1 MQHLI
6 KPNYDD
12 TVVFNVTPESAGWQY
27 LRFQVIRLKAG
38 QRFAIATGGDE
49 MALVPL
55 SGSGGCTVTGQRFE
69 LARKGVFIDLPHVLY
84 VPPGHSIEVEATADF
99 EFSVGGAPAEGKYP
113 LRLFTPADYKREVRG
128 GDAARRQVHHILAP
142 PLPAE
147 RLILYEVY
155 VPGGRWSGWPPH
167 SHDGYNGAPYLD
179 ETYYFRFD
187 PDYGFAMHRNYRV
200 DTDFDEVFP
209 LRNGDL
215 VLVTQGFHSTATA
228 PNCNMYFLNYLA
240 GDLLDEA
247 RATSPVDDEAFA
259 WAKNNWDK
267 NVMTLP
273 AFDA

>member
-6 KPNYDD
+6 RPNHNQ
-12 TVVFNVTPESAGWQY
+12 TIVMNVTPESAGWQY
-27 LRFQVIRLKAG
+27 LRFQLIQLKAG
-38 QRFAIATGGDE
+38 QTFAIATGGDE

-55 SGSGGCTVTGQRFE
+55 SGRGVCTVAGQQFD
-69 LARKGVFIDLPHVLY
+69 LTRKGVFTELPHVLY
-84 VPPGHSIEVEATADF
+84 APPGHTIEVEAAADF
-99 EFSVGGAPAEGKYP
+99 EFAVGGAPAEGKYP
-113 LRLFTPADYKREVRG
+113 PCLFTPADTKREVRG

-167 SHDGYNGAPYLD
+167 CHDGYRGAPHLD

-187 PDYGFAMHRNYRV
+187 PDTGFGMHRNYRV

-209 LRNGDL
+209 VRHGDL
-215 VLVTQGFHSTATA
+215 VLVTQGFHSTAAA

-240 GDLLDEA
+240 GDLLDDA
-247 RATSPVDDEAFA
+247 RATPPLDDDAFA

-267 NVMTLP
+267 NVMSLP

>member
-1 MQHLI
+1 MEHLI
-6 KPNYDD
+6 RPNDD
-12 TVVFNVTPESAGWQY
+12 QTIVLNVTPASAGWQH
-27 LRFQVIRLKAG
+27 LRFQLAALQAG
-38 QRFAIATGGDE
+38 QTFSIVTETNE

-55 SGSGGCTVTGQRFE
+55 SGQGVCTVAGQRFE
-69 LARKGVFIDLPHVLY
+69 LSRKGVFEELPHVLY
-84 VPPGHSIEVEATADF
+84 APPGQIIQIEAAADF
-99 EFSVGGAPAEGKYP
+99 EFAVGGAPAEGKYP
-113 LRLFTPADYKREVRG
+113 LRLFTPTDIKREVRG
-128 GDAARRQVHHILAP
+128 GDAARRQVHHLLAP

-167 SHDGYNGAPYLD
+167 CHDGYRGAPHLD

-200 DTDFDEVFP
+200 DADFDEVFP
-209 LRNGDL
+209 VRHGDL
-215 VLVTQGFHSTATA
+215 VLVTQGFHSTAAA

-247 RATSPVDDEAFA
+247 RATPPLDDEAFA

-267 NVMTLP
+267 NVMNLP
-273 AFDA
+273 AFGA

>member
-1 MQHLI
+1 MEHLI
-6 KPNYDD
+6 RPDFNDNI
-12 TVVFNVTPESAGWQY
+12 VLNVTPESAGWSH
-27 LRFQVIRLKAG
+27 LSFMVVALKAG
-38 QRFAIATGGDE
+38 QTMLNPTQDNE

-55 SGSGGCTVTGQRFE
+55 AGRGICTVDGERFE
-69 LARKGVFIDLPHVLY
+69 LARKGVFEELPYLLY
-84 VPPGHSIEVEATADF
+84 VPPGRSIQVEATDGF
-99 EFSVGGAPAEGKYP
+99 EFALGGAPAAGKYP
-113 LRLFTPADYKREVRG
+113 LRLFTPAEMKREVRG

-167 SHDGYNGAPYLD
+167 CHDGYNGAPYLE

-187 PDYGFAMHRNYRV
+187 PAYGFAMHRNYRV
-200 DTDFDEVFP
+200 DTDFGEVFP
-209 LRNGDL
+209 LRDGDL
-215 VLVTQGFHSTATA
+215 ALITQGFHSTAAA

-247 RATSPVDDEAFA
+247 RATPPLDDETFA
-259 WAKNNWDK
+259 WVKDNWDK

-273 AFDA
+273 AFEA